1 MMKSVASMAWLGLL
15 IVSVGAQEL
24 SVDQSKLYVTDPAA
38 CQKLKDV
45 GVDAFNDTDFLAMS
59 MTDGIQG
66 MEFHCNFMDVK
77 GQKGS
82 SFLFVSAVCEAPGE
96 VYPDTLSISPY
107 DETTVQVVSSYDA
120 MMVSSGNAEPP
131 GPTTNPG
138 VTMYH
143 RCDNLSELPR

>member
-1 MMKSVASMAWLGLL
+1 
-15 IVSVGAQEL
+15 
-24 SVDQSKLYVTDPAA
+24 
-38 CQKLKDV
+38 
-45 GVDAFNDTDFLAMS
+45 
-59 MTDGIQG
+59 
-66 MEFHCNFMDVK
+66 MDVK

-138 VTMYH
+138 VTLYH

>member
-1 MMKSVASMAWLGLL
+1 MIKATASMVLLGLL
-15 IVSVGAQEL
+15 TVSVGAQEL
-24 SVDQSKLYVTDPAA
+24 SVDKSKLYVTDPVA
-38 CQKLKDV
+38 CQKLQDA

-59 MTDGIQG
+59 LTDGIQG
-66 MEFHCNFMDVK
+66 MEFNCNFMDVK

-138 VTMYH
+138 VTLYH

>member
-1 MMKSVASMAWLGLL
+1 MKVTTVAVMLLLGLAA
-15 IVSVGAQEL
+15 SATAQEFTF
-24 SVDQSKLYVTDPAA
+24 DQSKLYVSDPAA
-38 CQKLKDV
+38 CQMLQDK
-45 GVDAFNDTDFLAMS
+45 GVSALEETDFLILSFA
-59 MTDGIQG
+59 DGIQG
-66 MEFHCNFMDVK
+66 KEFHCNFMDVK